1 MKRYIK
7 NWVPATLI
15 GCAMALTSCV
25 GDLDVKPI
33 DPNKNTT
40 PTPEQLLSKC
50 YADLGLA
57 GQSGPDGDCDIDG
70 LDGGTTGFVRQLFN
84 TNELPTDEAI
94 CNWGAPGISEFNF
107 ATYGSTHPMANG
119 FYYRL
124 FFGVTVC
131 NQYINTFGS
140 FNATMT
146 AEARFLRALNYFYL
160 MDLYGNVPF
169 TEELRD
175 GVAPQYSRKQL
186 YSYIESELLAI
197 EPTLAAPQPK
207 KSTDAGYG
215 RVDRAAAWLLLAR
228 LYLNAEVYT
237 GTPQW
242 QKAADYAQRVMN
254 SPYHLYTGATTNGWT
269 AYQQLFMGN
278 NGESGASVE
287 AILPVLQDGKTTASY
302 GTTLFLMAST
312 FDGGIVVNQNGATGN
327 NITETWAGN
336 RARKDLVEKFFPSGT
351 VPHVHAKDMPAAAG
365 DDRALFDGKQGDG
378 SNRNLDQAN
387 PAQVG
392 VFANGF
398 AVAKFNNWKTDGTAG
413 HDPKFPDTDFF
424 LMRAAEAYLTYAEA
438 TARLNGGQTTA
449 AGTAAVNQ
457 LRARA
462 HASQRTSGSYTL
474 RELLDEW
481 SREFYFEGR
490 RRMDLSR
497 FNCFGGSN
505 SYTWSWKGGTHAG
518 TQIPASKN
526 IYALPANEIN
536 VSQGKLK
543 QNTDY

>member
-1 MKRYIK
+1 
-7 NWVPATLI
+7 
-15 GCAMALTSCV
+15 
-25 GDLDVKPI
+25 
-33 DPNKNTT
+33 
-40 PTPEQLLSKC
+40 
-50 YADLGLA
+50 
-57 GQSGPDGDCDIDG
+57 
-70 LDGGTTGFVRQLFN
+70 
-84 TNELPTDEAI
+84 
-94 CNWGAPGISEFNF
+94 
-107 ATYGSTHPMANG
+107 
-119 FYYRL
+119 
-124 FFGVTVC
+124 
-131 NQYINTFGS
+131 
-140 FNATMT
+140 
-146 AEARFLRALNYFYL
+146 
-160 MDLYGNVPF
+160 
-169 TEELRD
+169 
-175 GVAPQYSRKQL
+175 
-186 YSYIESELLAI
+186 
-197 EPTLAAPQPK
+197 
-207 KSTDAGYG
+207 
-215 RVDRAAAWLLLAR
+215 
-228 LYLNAEVYT
+228 
-237 GTPQW
+237 
-242 QKAADYAQRVMN
+242 
-254 SPYHLYTGATTNGWT
+254 
-269 AYQQLFMGN
+269 
-278 NGESGASVE
+278 
-287 AILPVLQDGKTTASY
+287 
-302 GTTLFLMAST
+302 
-312 FDGGIVVNQNGATGN
+312 
-327 NITETWAGN
+327 
-336 RARKDLVEKFFPSGT
+336 
-351 VPHVHAKDMPAAAG
+351 MPAAAG

-438 TARLNGGQTTA
+438 TARLNGGQTTT

-490 RRMDLSR
+490 RRMDLIR